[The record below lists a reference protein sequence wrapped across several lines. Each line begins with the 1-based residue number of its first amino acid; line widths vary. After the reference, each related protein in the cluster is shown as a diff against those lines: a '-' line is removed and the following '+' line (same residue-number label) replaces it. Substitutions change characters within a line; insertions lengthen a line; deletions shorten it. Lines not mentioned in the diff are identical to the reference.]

1 MAPVG
6 ERDLGRE
13 TPGGYY
19 RLAEPISDMAVEG
32 TGDRNEEPLPDVD
45 LPLLR
50 ECAGEQNCIGERRK
64 KTGAIEHQANIEAA
78 SGRRQRAQAPRIVAP
93 VMTYRRVKGLNRN

>member
-13 TPGGYY
+13 TPDGYY

-32 TGDRNEEPLPDVD
+32 TGDRNEEPVPDVD
-45 LPLLR
+45 LPL
-50 ECAGEQNCIGERRK
+50 RRALESRIALASYAK
-64 KTGAIEHQANIEAA
+64 KPPLSSIRQISKRHPGGANARKLPGL
-78 SGRRQRAQAPRIVAP
+78 SRR
-93 VMTYRRVKGLNRN
+93 